1 MLARS
6 FGTIGTLA
14 IALLAVPSIGAQGV
28 PASVPHARMSTGDST
43 IVARETAA
51 WVAFRNRDSAA
62 FARIVAPG
70 WTSVDNGGIAW
81 PTSADMA
88 HGMAA
93 CDTRSFTMQD
103 PRVSHPTSDV
113 AMLTYTLQMVQT
125 CGGKAT
131 PPTASVLSVWTRQN
145 GAWRVVAHAEVP
157 KAGP

>member
-6 FGTIGTLA
+6 FGTIGTFV
-14 IALLAVPSIGAQGV
+14 IALLAAPVLGAQGAAATL
-28 PASVPHARMSTGDST
+28 PPARMTASDSA
-43 IVARETAA
+43 IVAREGAA
-51 WVAFRNRDSAA
+51 WTAFRNRDTAA

-81 PTSADMA
+81 PTSADMTR
-88 HGMAA
+88 GMAA

-103 PRVSHPTSDV
+103 PRVSHPTPDV

-125 CGGKAT
+125 CAGKAT
-131 PPTASVLSVWTRQN
+131 PPTESVLSVWSRQN
-145 GAWRVVAHAEVP
+145 GAWRVIAHAEVP

>member
-1 MLARS
+1 MVART
-6 FGTIGTLA
+6 FGTMGALA
-14 IALLAVPSIGAQGV
+14 IALLAAPALGAQAA
-28 PASVPHARMSTGDST
+28 PAAAPPAHMSAADST

-51 WVAFRNRDSAA
+51 WLAFRNRDSAA

-93 CDTRSFTMQD
+93 CDTRNVTILD
-103 PRVSHPTSDV
+103 PRVSHPTPDV

-125 CGGKAT
+125 CAGKRT
-131 PPTASVLSVWTRQN
+131 PPTVSVLSIWTRQN
-145 GAWRVVAHAEVP
+145 GAWRVVGHAEVP
-157 KAGP
+157 RAGS